1 MISVKKILCVHLL
14 LSLCVPAWAVN
25 KCTGADGKMV
35 YQDAPC
41 AGQGETLNLM
51 HANAGENRA
60 ASGSAQAQVDK
71 LKRDNE
77 MAEAIR
83 TRKPLVGMTVAQLQ
97 EAMGPA
103 TKVNAANYQGVQ
115 QDQIIYERPNETWY
129 VYTRQGVVQSVQN
142 QPGAPLGVS
151 PRAQIACPSQHEIHN
166 AKVSASSNMLG
177 DAERAERLKSIR
189 LMEACGR

>member
-1 MISVKKILCVHLL
+1 MTGVKRILFVHLL
-14 LSLCVPAWAVN
+14 LVLCVPAWAVN
-25 KCTGADGKMV
+25 KCAGADGKMV

-41 AGQGETLNLM
+41 AGQGEKLNLM
-51 HANAGENRA
+51 HGNAGESRV
-60 ASGSAQAQVDK
+60 ASGSAQAQLDK

-83 TRKPLVGMTVAQLQ
+83 THKPLVGMTVAQLQ
-97 EAMGPA
+97 EAMGAA

-142 QPGAPLGVS
+142 QAGAPLGV
-151 PRAQIACPSQHEIHN
+151 PPKAQVACPSQHEIHN